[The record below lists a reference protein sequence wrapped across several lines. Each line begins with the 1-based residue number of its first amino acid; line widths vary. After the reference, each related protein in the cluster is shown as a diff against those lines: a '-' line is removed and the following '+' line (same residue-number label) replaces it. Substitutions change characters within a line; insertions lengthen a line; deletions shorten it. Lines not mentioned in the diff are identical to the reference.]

1 MKVQWQL
8 VDIKTKRAVI
18 VGNDFELIDS
28 MRESYFTGNVRIPWS
43 ESNMMFGHP
52 TAIKNPI
59 GILNA
64 LKNQKEKPHG

>member
-43 ESNMMFGHP
+43 ESNMMFGDP
-52 TAIKNPI
+52 TAIQNPTGIMSLFKNI
-59 GILNA
+59 
-64 LKNQKEKPHG
+64 KEK